1 MRDHAEVGDVVRWP
15 AGSEW
20 AWTVDTI
27 IGTSQGPRLLAISR
41 GDTDADIATRVV
53 EETAVS
59 SNAFELPCQQ

>member
-1 MRDHAEVGDVVRWP
+1 MRDHAHVNDIVWWP

-27 IGTSQGPRLLAISR
+27 ITATEGPRLLAISR
-41 GDTDADIATRVV
+41 GDTDADINTRVV

-59 SNAFELPCQQ
+59 SNAFQLTP